1 MLIKDLSLSVLP
13 WVHSHDTVA
22 HALQIMQDEQVAQ
35 LPVVEGDQY
44 LGVVQEQHLLEVED
58 DQESLQRFAGILPRP
73 SVKNEDHFLQAVQ
86 LASLSEL
93 QIIPVLGEE
102 QELLGVITVKELLA
116 ELSRFLGLHEP
127 GAFIVV
133 EKEMHQYSLSD
144 ISKLVESNDAQVT
157 QLNTFSNEQTG
168 MILITIRVNKPEISD
183 IIATF
188 QRYDYKI
195 CFVAGEEQYT
205 NELRSNY
212 DHLMHYLKI

>member
-1 MLIKDLSLSVLP
+1 MLIKEISLSVLP
-13 WVHSHDTVA
+13 WIHGHDTVA
-22 HALQIMQDEQVAQ
+22 RALQIMQDEQVTQ
-35 LPVVEGDQY
+35 LPMVEGDLY
-44 LGVVQEQHLLEVED
+44 IGLVQEQYLLEIED
-58 DQESLQRFAGILPRP
+58 DQELLQRYAALLPRP
-73 SVKNEDHFLQAVQ
+73 SVKLEDHFLQALQ
-86 LASLSEL
+86 LSSLNDL
-93 QIIPVLGEE
+93 QMIPVIGEE
-102 QELLGVITVKELLA
+102 QELAGVLTTKELLA
-116 ELSRFLGLHEP
+116 ELSRFLGLHEA

-157 QLNTFSNEQTG
+157 QLNTLSNEQTG
-168 MILITIRVNKPEISD
+168 MVLITIRVNRPEISD

>member
-1 MLIKDLSLSVLP
+1 MLIKEIPLSVLP
-13 WVHSHDTVA
+13 WVHGHDTVTR
-22 HALQIMQDEQVAQ
+22 ALQIMQDEQVTQ
-35 LPVVEGDQY
+35 LPLVEGDLY
-44 LGVVQEQHLLEVED
+44 MGLVQEQYLLEVED
-58 DQESLQRFAGILPRP
+58 DQELLQGYAGILPRP
-73 SVKNEDHFLQAVQ
+73 SVKLEDHFLQALQ
-86 LASLSEL
+86 LSSLNEL
-93 QIIPVLGEE
+93 HIIPVIGEE
-102 QELLGVITVKELLA
+102 QELVGVLTTKELLA

-127 GAFIVV
+127 GAFLVV
-133 EKEMHQYSLSD
+133 EKELHQYSLSD

-157 QLNTFSNEQTG
+157 QLNTLSNEQTG
-168 MILITIRVNKPEISD
+168 MMLITIRVNKSEISD